1 MSRNQILLIIS
12 VSDATKELKLSGSSA
27 WVKGEGERVWEWVTE
42 RKRERERAKA
52 FVNFTLGSTTKKAK
66 EIVILLTLYLLY
78 HSWHEYEKRSSN
90 LLYVS

>member
-27 WVKGEGERVWEWVTE
+27 WVKGEGESVRVSDRE
-42 RKRERERAKA
+42 KERERAKA